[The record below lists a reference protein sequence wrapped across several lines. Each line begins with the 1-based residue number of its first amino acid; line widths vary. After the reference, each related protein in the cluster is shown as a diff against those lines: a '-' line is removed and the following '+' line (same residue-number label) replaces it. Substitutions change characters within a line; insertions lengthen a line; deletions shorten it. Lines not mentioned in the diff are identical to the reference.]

1 MFLDSNDVRKSNVIS
16 ITTPLETPVNGPI
29 NDQYFPYITTNNEP
43 TPSDARLESRFTVL
57 YTIQKCLSVF
67 KIINI
72 SCYPFRYI
80 TGCEF

>member
-43 TPSDARLESRFTVL
+43 TPSDPRLESRFTVYSEML
-57 YTIQKCLSVF
+57 ECF
-67 KIINI
+67 
-72 SCYPFRYI
+72 
-80 TGCEF
+80 